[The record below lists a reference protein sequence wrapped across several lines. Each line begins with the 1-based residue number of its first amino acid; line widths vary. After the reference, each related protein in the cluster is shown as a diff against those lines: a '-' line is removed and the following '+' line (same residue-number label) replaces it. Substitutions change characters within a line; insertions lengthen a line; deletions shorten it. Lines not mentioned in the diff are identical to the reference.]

1 MADEILQRLKIDRIK
16 LEEICRRHGVEFLG
30 VFGSAARGEDKPG
43 SDVDLLVRYKEGS
56 RGGLFRLVE
65 MSDDLEKLIG
75 REVDLL
81 TEGFLSKYF
90 RDQVVQ
96 ETKQIYG

>member
-1 MADEILQRLKIDRIK
+1 M
-16 LEEICRRHGVEFLG
+16 EFLG